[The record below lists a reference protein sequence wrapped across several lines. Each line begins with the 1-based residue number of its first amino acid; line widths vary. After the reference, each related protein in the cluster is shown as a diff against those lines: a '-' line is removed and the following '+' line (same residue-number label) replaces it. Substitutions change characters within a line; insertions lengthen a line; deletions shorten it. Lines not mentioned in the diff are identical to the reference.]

1 MAENTVPVA
10 VYIMR
15 HVTLDPVPSMEV
27 GQDGE
32 AMDHVQSHAEVERR
46 LNTGV
51 VILPLQD
58 MVATVVLDPAH
69 PVPHATQIHVQFMA
83 VGRDGEAMDR
93 VQRHVEVERKLN
105 PGVVILPLQDM
116 AAELAL
122 DPVRPV
128 LHVTPMHVQ

>member
-1 MAENTVPVA
+1 MV
-10 VYIMR
+10 
-15 HVTLDPVPSMEV
+15 V

-58 MVATVVLDPAH
+58 M
-69 PVPHATQIHVQFMA
+69 
-83 VGRDGEAMDR
+83 
-93 VQRHVEVERKLN
+93 
-105 PGVVILPLQDM
+105 

-122 DPVRPV
+122 DPVRLV
-128 LHVTPMHVQ
+128 LHVTPMHVQVW